1 MFDFRSFIDFWQYDP
16 ENPLLFTSKGFLL
29 LFAAFLL
36 IYNLLKK
43 NFNAR
48 IIYVTA
54 FSVYFY
60 YLTSGFYF
68 WLLILMS
75 ITDFSFGYFID
86 KFEDYRE
93 KKRLLLI
100 LSLCID
106 LGLLFYFKYT
116 NFLLELL
123 HPLFSSEP
131 FKARDIFLPVGVSF
145 FTFQSLSYV
154 IDIYRGR
161 LKPTEKWIDYL
172 FYLSFFPQLVAGP
185 IVRARDFLPQIYRK
199 PFPTRRMFNYG
210 LMLILI
216 GLFKKAIVSDYIGIN
231 FVDRV
236 FDNPLLY
243 SGFENLMAVYGYAI
257 QIYCDF
263 SGYSDIAVGIALLM
277 GFKFPENFHFPY
289 QAATI
294 TDFWHRWHISLS
306 TWLKDYLYISLGGN
320 RKGNVRTYVNLMLTM
335 VIGGLWHGAALR
347 FIIWGALH
355 GVALCVHKFRLS
367 INRSSSITGE
377 RMSRDQRIMST
388 FLTFNFVC
396 FCWIFFRAK
405 NMDVAG
411 EMLGQIFTSMQA
423 AMIPTFLISYWKVF
437 LLIFTT
443 YIAHFLPYR
452 THEKIRV
459 KTCDLPVWAK
469 IALCIVTIYA
479 AVQIQSGDVQPF
491 IYFQF

>member
-1 MFDFRSFIDFWQYDP
+1 MFDIKSFIDFWQYNP
-16 ENPLLFTSKGFLL
+16 ESPLLFTSKGFLL

-48 IIYVTA
+48 VIYVTA

-60 YLTSGFYF
+60 YLTSGLYF

-75 ITDFSFGYFID
+75 VTDFSLGFFINRE
-86 KFEDYRE
+86 EDR
-93 KKRLLLI
+93 KKRRMFLTFSLL
-100 LSLCID
+100 ID

-116 NFLLELL
+116 NFFLEML
-123 HPLFSSEP
+123 HPLFSDGP

-145 FTFQSLSYV
+145 FTFQSLSYI
-154 IDIYRGR
+154 IDIYRGN
-161 LKPTEKWIDYL
+161 LKPTEKWVDYL

-185 IVRARDFLPQIYRK
+185 IVRAKDFLPQIYRK
-199 PFPTRRMFNYG
+199 PFPTKRMFNYG
-210 LMLILI
+210 LMLIMI
-216 GLFKKAIVSDYIGIN
+216 GLFKKAIISDYIGIN

-236 FDNPLLY
+236 FDDPLLY
-243 SGFENLMAVYGYAI
+243 SGFENLMAIYGYAI

-263 SGYSDIAVGIALLM
+263 SGYSDIAVGIALLL

-320 RKGNVRTYVNLMLTM
+320 RKGRVRMYVNLMLTM

-347 FIIWGALH
+347 FVIWGGLH
-355 GVALCVHKFRLS
+355 GIALCIHKFMLS
-367 INRSSSITGE
+367 INHNLSVTGE
-377 RMSRDQRIMST
+377 RMNRFQKIFNT

-405 NMDVAG
+405 NMDIVG
-411 EMLGQIFTSMQA
+411 DMLGQIFTSMQA

-437 LLIFTT
+437 SLIAIAYIGHFIPYRSHERMRIRAYTLPLWSKIAICIAT
-443 YIAHFLPYR
+443 IYIA
-452 THEKIRV
+452 
-459 KTCDLPVWAK
+459 
-469 IALCIVTIYA
+469 
-479 AVQIQSGDVQPF
+479 VQLQSGDVQPF

>member
-1 MFDFRSFIDFWQYDP
+1 MFDFRSFIEFWQYNP
-16 ENPLLFTSKGFLL
+16 ESPLLFTSKGFLL

-68 WLLILMS
+68 WLLIFMS
-75 ITDFSFGYFID
+75 ITDFSLGYFID
-86 KFEDYRE
+86 KEEFDK
-93 KKRLLLI
+93 KKRRMYLTI
-100 LSLCID
+100 SLCID

-116 NFLLELL
+116 NFFLEMFQ
-123 HPLFSSEP
+123 PLFSDEP

-145 FTFQSLSYV
+145 FTFQSLSYI
-154 IDIYRGR
+154 IDIYRGH

-185 IVRARDFLPQIYRK
+185 IVRAKDFLPQIYRE
-199 PFPTRRMFNYG
+199 PFPTKRMSNFG
-210 LMLILI
+210 LMLILL
-216 GLFKKAIVSDYIGIN
+216 GLIKKAIISDYIGIN

-236 FDNPLLY
+236 FDDPLLY
-243 SGFENLMAVYGYAI
+243 SGFENLMAIYGYAI

-289 QAATI
+289 KAVTI

-306 TWLKDYLYISLGGN
+306 SWLRDYLYISLGGN
-320 RKGNVRTYVNLMLTM
+320 RKGKKRTYINLMLTM
-335 VIGGLWHGAALR
+335 MIGGLWHGAAIR
-347 FIIWGALH
+347 FIIWGTLH
-355 GVALCVHKFRLS
+355 GLALCLHKFILSVNPRLGV
-367 INRSSSITGE
+367 TGE
-377 RMSRDQRIMST
+377 NMNRWQRPLWT
-388 FLTFNFVC
+388 FITFNFVC

-405 NMDVAG
+405 NIDVVG

-423 AMIPTFLISYWKVF
+423 EMIPTFLLNYWNVF
-437 LLIFTT
+437 LLII
-443 YIAHFLPYR
+443 IAYVGHFLPYR
-452 THEKIRV
+452 THERLRLRAYS
-459 KTCDLPVWAK
+459 LPLWAK
-469 IALCIVTIYA
+469 IALCVATIYI
-479 AVQIQSGDVQPF
+479 AVQLQSGDVQPF